1 MQPPN
6 AQVSSN
12 EGQEVELHCICPALA
27 RKKASLI
34 RPGLHGILA
43 VYRACR
49 WSDAG
54 PVSPVTPAHQK
65 SKARWRPLA

>member
-12 EGQEVELHCICPALA
+12 EEPEVELHCICPALA

-43 VYRACR
+43 GYLPRLPLVGCGSRLARHTC
-49 WSDAG
+49 
-54 PVSPVTPAHQK
+54 TPEK
-65 SKARWRPLA
+65 